1 MERTGVI
8 VIIFS
13 LLGVFILYC
22 ISLFVTPQFV
32 PLDEV
37 PLYEDE
43 IIRTGGVITELSVTE
58 YGNVLMKIE
67 GNRTELPIFVESANE
82 RTLNLNY
89 GDEIEVEG
97 RVQVYRGDYELV
109 VSGNAIK
116 EVRKQKR
123 DILFVARIAEQPE
136 EYRGEKIRVVGYVED
151 VHTRVFYLRD
161 ELSNH
166 RMRVKLMKI
175 NSISELEEG
184 DKIIV
189 EGVLSYD
196 AENMRYELN
205 LIDFERMLKSQ
216 IP

>member
-1 MERTGVI
+1 MERIGKT

-13 LLGVFILYC
+13 LLGICILYS
-22 ISLFVTPQFV
+22 ISLFLTPQFV

-37 PLYEDE
+37 ALHEDTV
-43 IIRTGGVITELSVTE
+43 IRTKGVITEFSVTE

-67 GNRTELPIFVESANE
+67 GNKTELPIFVESADE
-82 RTLNLNY
+82 KKELLNLSY

-97 RVQVYRGDYELV
+97 RVQVYQGDYELV

-116 EVRKQKR
+116 EVTQQKSNVS
-123 DILFVARIAEQPE
+123 FVAQIAAQPE
-136 EYRGEKIRVVGYVED
+136 EYRGKKIRVAGYVED
-151 VHTRVFYLRD
+151 VYTRVFYLRD
-161 ELSNH
+161 EPDNH
-166 RMRVKLMKI
+166 RMRVKLRTT
-175 NSISELEEG
+175 NSISELHEG

-205 LIDFERMLKSQ
+205 LIGFEAL
-216 IP
+216 